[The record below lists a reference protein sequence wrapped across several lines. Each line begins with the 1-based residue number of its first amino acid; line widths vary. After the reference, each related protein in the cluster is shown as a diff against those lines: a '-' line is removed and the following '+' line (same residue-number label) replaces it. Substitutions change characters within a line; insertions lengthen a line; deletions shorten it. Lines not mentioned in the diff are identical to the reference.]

1 MELQDVL
8 YEVQHG
14 VGIITMNRPE
24 RLNASSPAMTR
35 SMIDILENLT
45 EDVRALV
52 LTGAGRAFCA
62 GGDVRNMSDRLG
74 DASLTPAWQRNHP
87 EKAVS
92 VAFWN
97 CERPIIAAVNG
108 HAVGLGM
115 AYASMCDFRIASDR
129 AQFGALWVKRGFM
142 PDAGGTFFL
151 PFLLG
156 VPRAL
161 ELIWTGD
168 LIDAQEAQEIGLVR
182 RVVPHEDLHPHHPG
196 DGKTSGARPHPG
208 HGHGQA
214 GRLQGPYWRF
224 TRGAGVREL
233 WPGHV
238 APDSGPRGGRKG
250 LHGEA
255 RGQVPWPLRPRCR
268 DSGQDKRR

>member
-8 YEVQHG
+8 YEVQDG

-182 RVVPHEDLHPHHPG
+182 RVVPHEDLIPTTLEMARRLARGPTLAMG
-196 DGKTSGARPHPG
+196 MAKRAVYKARIGALQEALEFESY
-208 HGHGQA
+208 GQA
-214 GRLQGPYWRF
+214 MLRQ
-224 TRGAGVREL
+224 TADHAEGVRAFMEKREAKFL
-233 WPGHV
+233 
-238 APDSGPRGGRKG
+238 GR
-250 LHGEA
+250 
-255 RGQVPWPLRPRCR
+255 
-268 DSGQDKRR
+268 